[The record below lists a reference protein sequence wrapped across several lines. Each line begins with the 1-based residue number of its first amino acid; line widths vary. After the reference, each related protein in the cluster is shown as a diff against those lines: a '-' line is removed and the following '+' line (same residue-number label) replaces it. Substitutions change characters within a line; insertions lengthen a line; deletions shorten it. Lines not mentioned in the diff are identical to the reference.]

1 MNLTSN
7 VHRKTILHLN
17 CYLISAPQ
25 RRTRKEMTT
34 GEPEAMAMDPTAVE
48 KAINEEYKIW
58 KKNSP
63 FLYECV
69 SVCSSLGVISLTCS
83 CI

>member
-1 MNLTSN
+1 
-7 VHRKTILHLN
+7 
-17 CYLISAPQ
+17 
-25 RRTRKEMTT
+25 MTT
-34 GEPEAMAMDPTAVE
+34 GETEAMAMDPTAVE

-69 SVCSSLGVISLTCS
+69 SVCVCSSGPSPERVQLHSLVITHALDWPTLTVEWLPD
-83 CI
+83 IER